1 MTVVPLARACRAA
14 AVTVSRGI
22 SSWHR
27 RTSACAIASR
37 SASDNGGD
45 RGIGARDDD
54 DVVLRVLAHGDGGNA
69 TRAVDT
75 TKQRGVDPGVLQGL
89 AQLGA
94 ETVVADR
101 ADERH
106 VPTGFRG
113 GDGLVAAFA
122 SRRGGKGSAEQ
133 RFSRSGG
140 IWTLTWSDPC

>member
-1 MTVVPLARACRAA
+1 MMLF
-14 AVTVSRGI
+14 
-22 SSWHR
+22 
-27 RTSACAIASR
+27 
-37 SASDNGGD
+37 
-45 RGIGARDDD
+45 
-54 DVVLRVLAHGDGGNA
+54 LRVLAHGDGGNA

-122 SRRGGKGSAEQ
+122 SRRGGKRQCRAAFLPE
-133 RFSRSGG
+133 RG